1 MAIFHYTIKI
11 VGRSKGKS
19 VISASAYLNGDVMKN
34 EETGR
39 ISYYTSKKEV
49 VYTRLMMCENAPPEW
64 QIVPEENI
72 KRFQKSVRYKR
83 SEDKEAALEKFKI
96 TFQKQRL
103 WNEVLKIEKSA
114 DAQLGRSFEF
124 ALPKEWSRQE
134 QIQYTADYIKKT
146 FVDKG
151 MCADW
156 SIHDKGDGNPHVH
169 LLLTMRPFNPDH
181 SWGKKEVK
189 DWGFVRDKSG
199 NIVIDESH
207 PNWWQDKKNPDRHG
221 IRIPVLDE
229 NGIQKIG
236 ARNRLQ
242 WKRVLTDATGWN
254 NPKNCELW
262 RSEWAKVCN
271 EHLPLH
277 NQVDHRSYEKQGK
290 LQIPTIHEGADA
302 RKIEQKF
309 LAGQEIKGS
318 WKVAENQIIKQQNT
332 LLQKILDTFG
342 KVSGALSLWKERLND
357 IRRKPG
363 NYTLN
368 GVHDWANRRTAD
380 LNGRNASGNA
390 EPGHP
395 TLSYAGTESE
405 IAKIKQRVI
414 RAAQHF
420 AKYRGTTFQDGRT
433 ENEDRTFG
441 KRKSAMAEIGTDSEQ
456 RKQFIAETE
465 HRIAE
470 LEQQIEKGR
479 DIDERIQRIKE
490 RRTVGRTSALD
501 RGDTRRTGTERP
513 AYRGTEDAAQ
523 RISDLERE
531 IKQREQSIEYSIIKE
546 RLEDGRQSIADR
558 ERKAAKRN
566 VTIEDCQDKIRCLT
580 QERDYA
586 RTHQKIVEIPVEKP
600 VLYEKC
606 EACNRTAYQN
616 AKAKYETQKERLAGQ
631 YKAKTVM
638 FQTTLFLLAWYSLT
652 TTLFQAVQSDMF
664 LVDCKSFFNDL
675 ASFIQTFVGWTI
687 DAGHSAAQIS
697 TKIPNAFI
705 AGMVYWLL
713 LILIVGICM
722 AGTGMLAILI
732 EIKVIELYKKNC
744 WDVITLLMILTS
756 VAIVIY
762 FGESIKKVLSVNL
775 LLLFVLSQGAYVGIR
790 CYLKV
795 WLEKRPY

>member
-1 MAIFHYTIKI
+1 
-11 VGRSKGKS
+11 
-19 VISASAYLNGDVMKN
+19 
-34 EETGR
+34 
-39 ISYYTSKKEV
+39 
-49 VYTRLMMCENAPPEW
+49 
-64 QIVPEENI
+64 
-72 KRFQKSVRYKR
+72 
-83 SEDKEAALEKFKI
+83 
-96 TFQKQRL
+96 
-103 WNEVLKIEKSA
+103 
-114 DAQLGRSFEF
+114 
-124 ALPKEWSRQE
+124 
-134 QIQYTADYIKKT
+134 
-146 FVDKG
+146 

-189 DWGFVRDKSG
+189 DWDFVRDKNG

-309 LAGQEIKGS
+309 FAGQEIKGS

-332 LLQKILDTFG
+332 LLQKILNTFG

-368 GVHDWANRRTAD
+368 GIHDWSNRRTAEP
-380 LNGRNASGNA
+380 NGRNDSGNA
-390 EPGHP
+390 EPVHS
-395 TLSYAGTESE
+395 TLSYAKTESE
-405 IAKIKQRVI
+405 ITKIKQRVN

-420 AKYRGTTFQDGRT
+420 AKYRGTAFQDGRT
-433 ENEDRTFG
+433 ENEDRAFG
-441 KRKSAMAEIGTDSEQ
+441 KRKSAMAEIGTEAEQ
-456 RKQFIAETE
+456 RKQFITETE

-501 RGDTRRTGTERP
+501 RGDTRRTRTERT

-531 IKQREQSIEYSIIKE
+531 IKQREQSREYSSIKE
-546 RLEDGRQSIADR
+546 RLEAGRQSIADR
-558 ERKAAKRN
+558 EREVAKRKRH
-566 VTIEDCQDKIRCLT
+566 DR
-580 QERDYA
+580 
-586 RTHQKIVEIPVEKP
+586 
-600 VLYEKC
+600 
-606 EACNRTAYQN
+606 
-616 AKAKYETQKERLAGQ
+616 
-631 YKAKTVM
+631 
-638 FQTTLFLLAWYSLT
+638 
-652 TTLFQAVQSDMF
+652 
-664 LVDCKSFFNDL
+664 
-675 ASFIQTFVGWTI
+675 
-687 DAGHSAAQIS
+687 
-697 TKIPNAFI
+697 
-705 AGMVYWLL
+705 GM
-713 LILIVGICM
+713 
-722 AGTGMLAILI
+722 
-732 EIKVIELYKKNC
+732 
-744 WDVITLLMILTS
+744 S
-756 VAIVIY
+756 
-762 FGESIKKVLSVNL
+762 
-775 LLLFVLSQGAYVGIR
+775 R
-790 CYLKV
+790 
-795 WLEKRPY
+795 